1 MYRVYYYITVYAEAS
16 KCVNVARCREKRKKK
31 NGLCLHSNHTA
42 DIMAMKSAHLARSA
56 GSAGADYINNLTKKK
71 KRAKNLQ
78 PTHATEDRVRHFS
91 SDNG

>member
-16 KCVNVARCREKRKKK
+16 KCVNVARCREKRKK

-42 DIMAMKSAHLARSA
+42 DIMAVKSAHLARSA

-71 KRAKNLQ
+71 KTREKFAAYTRYGRQ
-78 PTHATEDRVRHFS
+78 GATLFI
-91 SDNG
+91 G